1 MNQTNELGIRFVTQN
16 IPRLIFLKL
25 KTWLEMNCTVFMAN
39 LWIKQLIHCL
49 GRYEV
54 SFTVLII
61 RLALLST
68 YFILDKNFQK

>member
-25 KTWLEMNCTVFMAN
+25 KTGLEINCTVLMAKF
-39 LWIKQLIHCL
+39 WIKQLIHCL
-49 GRYEV
+49 GRYKV